1 MSKLI
6 RFFRILIVILIIA
19 VLTSRSQLYSGG
31 RLESVR
37 AYTRAIE
44 FDYVNWTLDAMLGKV
59 EQGSL
64 GAMRYVS
71 SDSARA
77 IVLDYL
83 KVVDESQL
91 LQWEIERVYS
101 DPAITDPATE
111 TKEKIERLQQV
122 QAQKHTLAAL
132 AESTLQAQI
141 SHVVSELGLGYLG
154 QPVPPLLYKVTEL
167 PLSLIVSPREVIRQ
181 DANISLD
188 PEMDMAQMIA
198 LEDKVANGL
207 DVSTLVTRIGGVGVY
222 PTMVAQSTNLP
233 WLAETVAHEW
243 IHNYLTLQPLGLR
256 YDQSTDLRTM
266 NETTASIAGK
276 EIGAA
281 LLMAYYPEFAPPPVN
296 STVPDESGT
305 PEPAPPAF
313 DFNAEMRI
321 TRVNADDLLAEGKIS
336 EAEEYMEERRKIF
349 WNNGYQIRKLN
360 QAYFAFN
367 GAYADV
373 PGGAAGED
381 PVGAAVRALRSESSD
396 LASFVMKMAG
406 MRSFEDLQ
414 KALQED

>member
-1 MSKLI
+1 MSKVI
-6 RFFRILIVILIIA
+6 RFFRIFLVSLIII
-19 VLTSRSQLYSGG
+19 VLSSRSQLFSGG
-31 RLESVR
+31 RLESIRV
-37 AYTRAIE
+37 YTRTLE
-44 FDYVNWTLDAMLGKV
+44 FDYVDWTLDAILGKV

-71 SDSARA
+71 SASARA

-91 LQWEIERVYS
+91 LQWEIEREYS
-101 DPAITDPATE
+101 DPAITDPAIE
-111 TKEKIERLQQV
+111 TKEKIKRLQQV

-141 SHVVSELGLGYLG
+141 SYVVSELGMGFLG
-154 QPVPPLLYKVTEL
+154 QPLPPLLYKVTEL

-188 PEMDMAQMIA
+188 PEMDMAQIIT
-198 LEDKVANGL
+198 LENEVANGL

-222 PTMVAQSTNLP
+222 PTMVAQSTSLP
-233 WLAETVAHEW
+233 WLAETIAHEW

-256 YDQSTDLRTM
+256 YDTSADLRTM

-281 LLMAYYPEFAPPPVN
+281 LLMSYYPEFALPPVN
-296 STVPDESGT
+296 HAVLDESGT
-305 PEPAPPAF
+305 PEPAPPVF
-313 DFNAEMRI
+313 DFTAEMRI
-321 TRVNADDLLAEGKIS
+321 TRVNADALLAEGKIS
-336 EAEEYMEERRKIF
+336 EAEEYMEERRKVF

-396 LASFVMKMAG
+396 LASFVKKMAA

-414 KALQED
+414 IALQ

>member
-1 MSKLI
+1 MSKVI
-6 RFFRILIVILIIA
+6 RFFRIFFVSLIII
-19 VLTSRSQLYSGG
+19 VLSSRSQLFSGG
-31 RLESVR
+31 RLESIRV
-37 AYTRAIE
+37 YTRTLE
-44 FDYVNWTLDAMLGKV
+44 FDYVDWTLDAILGKV

-71 SDSARA
+71 SASARA

-91 LQWEIERVYS
+91 LQWEIEREYS
-101 DPAITDPATE
+101 DPAITDPAIE
-111 TKEKIERLQQV
+111 TKEKIKRLQQV

-141 SHVVSELGLGYLG
+141 SYVVSELGMGFLG
-154 QPVPPLLYKVTEL
+154 QPLPPLLYKVTEL

-188 PEMDMAQMIA
+188 PEMDMAQIIT
-198 LEDKVANGL
+198 LENEVANGL

-222 PTMVAQSTNLP
+222 PTMVAQSTSLP
-233 WLAETVAHEW
+233 WLAETIAHEW

-256 YDQSTDLRTM
+256 YDTSADLRTM

-281 LLMAYYPEFAPPPVN
+281 LLMSYYPEFALPPVN
-296 STVPDESGT
+296 HAVLDESGT
-305 PEPAPPAF
+305 PEPAPPVF
-313 DFNAEMRI
+313 DFTAEMRI
-321 TRVNADDLLAEGKIS
+321 TRVNADALLAEGKIS
-336 EAEEYMEERRKIF
+336 EAEEYMEERRKVF

-396 LASFVMKMAG
+396 LASFVKKMAA

-414 KALQED
+414 IALQ

>member
-1 MSKLI
+1 MSKVI
-6 RFFRILIVILIIA
+6 RFFRIFLVSLIII
-19 VLTSRSQLYSGG
+19 VLSSRSQLFSGG
-31 RLESVR
+31 RLESIRV
-37 AYTRAIE
+37 YTRTLE
-44 FDYVNWTLDAMLGKV
+44 FDYVDWTLDAILGKV

-71 SDSARA
+71 SASARA

-91 LQWEIERVYS
+91 LQWEIEREYS
-101 DPAITDPATE
+101 DPAITDPAIE
-111 TKEKIERLQQV
+111 TKEKIKRLQQV

-141 SHVVSELGLGYLG
+141 SYVVSELGMGFLG
-154 QPVPPLLYKVTEL
+154 QPLPPLLYKVTEL

-188 PEMDMAQMIA
+188 PEMDMAQIIT
-198 LEDKVANGL
+198 LENEVANGL

-233 WLAETVAHEW
+233 WLAETIAHEW

-256 YDQSTDLRTM
+256 YDTSADLRTM

-281 LLMAYYPEFAPPPVN
+281 LLMSYYPEFALPPVN
-296 STVPDESGT
+296 HAVLDESGT
-305 PEPAPPAF
+305 PEPAPPVF
-313 DFNAEMRI
+313 DFTAEMRI
-321 TRVNADDLLAEGKIS
+321 TRVNADALLAEGKIS
-336 EAEEYMEERRKIF
+336 EAEEYMEERRKVF

-396 LASFVMKMAG
+396 LASFVKKMAA

-414 KALQED
+414 IALQ

>member
-1 MSKLI
+1 MSKVI
-6 RFFRILIVILIIA
+6 RFFRIFLVSLIII
-19 VLTSRSQLYSGG
+19 VLSSRSQLFSGG
-31 RLESVR
+31 RLESIRV
-37 AYTRAIE
+37 YTRTLE
-44 FDYVNWTLDAMLGKV
+44 FDYVDWTLDAILGKV

-71 SDSARA
+71 SASARA

-91 LQWEIERVYS
+91 LQWEIEREYS
-101 DPAITDPATE
+101 DPAITDPAIE
-111 TKEKIERLQQV
+111 TKEKIKRLQQV

-141 SHVVSELGLGYLG
+141 SYVVSELGMGFLG
-154 QPVPPLLYKVTEL
+154 QPLPPLLYKVTEL

-188 PEMDMAQMIA
+188 PEMDMAQIIT
-198 LEDKVANGL
+198 LENEVANGL

-222 PTMVAQSTNLP
+222 PTMVAQSTSLP
-233 WLAETVAHEW
+233 WLAETIAHEW

-256 YDQSTDLRTM
+256 YDTSADLRTM

-281 LLMAYYPEFAPPPVN
+281 LLMSYYPEFALPPVN
-296 STVPDESGT
+296 HAVLDESGT
-305 PEPAPPAF
+305 PEPAPPVF
-313 DFNAEMRI
+313 DFTAEMRI
-321 TRVNADDLLAEGKIS
+321 TRVNADALLAEGKIS
-336 EAEEYMEERRKIF
+336 EAEEYMEERRKVF

-396 LASFVMKMAG
+396 LASFVMKMAA

-414 KALQED
+414 IALK